1 MEFRAFLFCLIAVVI
16 LTPLVKKL
24 AIYIGATDSPD
35 SRKVHKRLMPRLGG
49 LAIFLSVLI
58 GVSIFMPENIYTW
71 PIMVGAT
78 IIVATGIMDD
88 IYGIAPWYK
97 LSGQTLA
104 AVIVIVNG
112 VEVEFINLPYGGQLE
127 FGMLSFPITL
137 LWIVGITNA
146 INLVDG
152 LDGLAAGISAIAL
165 LTVSGMAITMGNSF
179 VMLMGLMMFGATLG
193 FLVFN
198 FYPAKIF
205 MGDTGAMFLGFMI
218 GVLSLLGFKN
228 VTLFSLVI
236 PILILGVPISDTI
249 FAILR
254 RAMTGRPIMKPDSAH
269 LHHCLLKL
277 GYSHPETVIMIYT
290 MSALFSLSAVFFS
303 QATLI
308 SSLLMG
314 TIILITVE
322 LMIEITG
329 AAGERY
335 RPILN
340 RIEAARSKE

>member
-1 MEFRAFLFCLIAVVI
+1 MEFKAFLFCFIAVI
-16 LTPLVKKL
+16 LLTPFVKKL

-49 LAIFLSVLI
+49 LAIFI
-58 GVSIFMPENIYTW
+58 GVLLGVSLFMPESMYTW

-78 IIVATGIMDD
+78 IIVATGIIDD
-88 IYGIAPWYK
+88 IYGLAPWYK

-104 AVIVIVNG
+104 AVIVILNG

-127 FGMLSFPITL
+127 FGVLSFPITL

-152 LDGLAAGISAIAL
+152 LDGLAAGIAAIAL
-165 LTVSGMAITMGNSF
+165 LTITGMAITMGNSF
-179 VMLMGLMMFGATLG
+179 VMFLGLMMFGATLG

-236 PILILGVPISDTI
+236 PIIILGVPISDTI

-303 QATLI
+303 QATLV

-322 LMIEITG
+322 LMVEITG

-340 RIEAARSKE
+340 RIEASRSKE